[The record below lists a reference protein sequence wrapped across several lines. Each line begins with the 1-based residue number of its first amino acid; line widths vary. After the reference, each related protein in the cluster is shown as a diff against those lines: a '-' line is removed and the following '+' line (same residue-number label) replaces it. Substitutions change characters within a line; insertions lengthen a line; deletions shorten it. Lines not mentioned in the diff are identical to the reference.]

1 MARARKTQPS
11 LETLFFSTP
20 EQKVMRFMLSEP
32 TTSFSI
38 RVISSKLKGIRG
50 LGGADGITKILNELQ
65 ALGLVD
71 FVDNHRAVRIRDE
84 NPGVQVMKTFVALC
98 DLEGLRSLLEPVSSK
113 GILFGARASG
123 RARSDSEYDLF
134 VVSETPEEVKKITSR
149 HPLSKLIVLT
159 ASTPEVFNNIERQ
172 DPTLANKLSRGIVV
186 WGANW

>member
-1 MARARKTQPS
+1 
-11 LETLFFSTP
+11 
-20 EQKVMRFMLSEP
+20 
-32 TTSFSI
+32 
-38 RVISSKLKGIRG
+38 
-50 LGGADGITKILNELQ
+50 
-65 ALGLVD
+65 
-71 FVDNHRAVRIRDE
+71 
-84 NPGVQVMKTFVALC
+84 MKTFVALC
-98 DLEGLRSLLEPVSSK
+98 DLEGLRTLLEPVSSK

-123 RARSDSEYDLF
+123 RARSDSDYDLF